1 MYDYVEIAVGSPR
14 NRGQLIAKKDLVNYI
29 KPDTPLFRSVY
40 LYDKAAIDYA
50 ESNGGLKNYFG
61 QRGIDWIL
69 IDIDKG
75 DNSDEYTLE
84 KVRKLIS
91 DIDDMGVDINYSIQ
105 PYFSGSGY
113 HLALPNSV
121 FNFPSNDNLHYLVK
135 GTLKSIFGD
144 VIDSSIYMRTG
155 IYRVQHTINKKTDL
169 HKIPLTIPEIL
180 NKDSEWIREIAKM
193 PRLEFAYSELVGRG
207 ELESKIVNRTPR
219 MTQIRKVVEPRD
231 VIPCVQEMLTNGPQE
246 GNRNQTLLRI
256 ASHFFRHGVPSEYA
270 KAAVLHWN
278 NNSLNENS
286 VVEKVEYV
294 YNRGYRFGCQDEIM
308 LKHCKTRCIH
318 FKRKDYLI
326 DVMSSDDLQS
336 KLEERMSADFA
347 GRSIPL
353 ADMLGVKDS
362 DSEIFPGELVTI
374 FGPTG
379 SSKTTLAQCIALGV
393 DFANDE
399 INPDWQIPTLY
410 LSLELSAWYMHR
422 RNMQIVSGFEKE
434 KINDNPGGVYKQ
446 HRDLLN
452 HMVIQTIPP
461 SLEQI
466 HAKVKELR
474 PALVVVD
481 YIDLV
486 ETPPHVRGEYEQ
498 IKYISH
504 SLSSMAVNNDLIIIQ
519 VSQVSREYSRNQVL
533 DLYAGKGS
541 GAIENASRKVIGLN
555 GQANSPKKTLEVLKN
570 TDGGLF
576 KTNLEWQPSFRL
588 RRTSD
593 TID

>member
-1 MYDYVEIAVGSPR
+1 VFDYIEIAVGSPR
-14 NRGQLIAKKDLVNYI
+14 NRGQLIAKSDLVKHLNT
-29 KPDTPLFRSVY
+29 DTPLYRSVY
-40 LYDKAAIDYA
+40 LYTKQAVDYA
-50 ESNGGLKNYFG
+50 ESKGGLKNYFG
-61 QRGIDWIL
+61 ERSIDWIL
-69 IDIDKG
+69 LDIDKG
-75 DNSDEYTLE
+75 DNSNEYTLN
-84 KVRKLIS
+84 KTRNVINS
-91 DIDDMGVDINYSIQ
+91 IDELGVDINYSIQ

-113 HLALPNSV
+113 HLAIPNSV
-121 FNFPSNDNLHYLVK
+121 FNFPSSDNLHYLVK
-135 GTLKSIFGD
+135 GTLKNLLGD
-144 VIDSSIYMRTG
+144 IIDSSIFMRTG
-155 IYRVQHTINKKTDL
+155 IYRVQHTVNQKTDL
-169 HKIPLTIPEIL
+169 FKIPLTIAEIL
-180 NKDSEWIREIAKM
+180 NKDSETIREMAKE
-193 PRLEFAYSELVGRG
+193 PRLDYGYSELVGNG
-207 ELESKIVNRTPR
+207 ELESKVVTRAPR
-219 MTQIRKVVEPRD
+219 MTQIRKVVEPKD
-231 VIPCVQEMLTNGPQE
+231 VIPCVQEMMANGPQE
-246 GNRNQTLLRI
+246 GTRNQTLLRI
-256 ASHFFRHGVPSEYA
+256 ASHFFRHGIPSEYA
-270 KAAVLHWN
+270 KTAILHWN

-294 YNRGYRFGCQDEIM
+294 YNRGYRFGCNDEYM

-326 DVMSSDDLQS
+326 DVMSSDDLQE
-336 KLEERMSADFA
+336 KLEERMSADFN

-353 ADMLGVKDS
+353 AQMLGVSES
-362 DSEIFPGELVTI
+362 DTEIYPGELVTI

-393 DFANDE
+393 DFLNDD

-422 RNMQIVSGFEKE
+422 RNMQIVSGLTKE
-434 KINDNPGGVYKQ
+434 EINDNPKEVYSDIKEK
-446 HRDLLN
+446 LN

-461 SLEQI
+461 NLEQI
-466 HAKVKELR
+466 QAKVKELR

-519 VSQVSREYSRNQVL
+519 VSQVSREYSRNEVL

-555 GQANSPKKTLEVLKN
+555 GQANNSKKTLEVLKN
-570 TDGGLF
+570 TDGELF
-576 KTNLEWQPSFRL
+576 KTELEWQPSFRL
-588 RRTSD
+588 RRT
-593 TID
+593 ID

>member
-1 MYDYVEIAVGSPR
+1 MFDYIEIAVGRPQ
-14 NRGQLIAKKDLVNYI
+14 NRGQLIAKSDLVKYI
-29 KPDTPLFRSVY
+29 NHDTPLFRSVY
-40 LYDKAAIDYA
+40 LYTKKAADYA
-50 ESNGGLKNYFG
+50 VSNGGLKNYFG
-61 QRGIDWIL
+61 ERSIDWIL
-69 IDIDKG
+69 LDIDKG
-75 DNSDEYTLE
+75 DNSDEYTLN
-84 KVRKLIS
+84 KAKSIIYKL
-91 DIDDMGVDINYSIQ
+91 DELGIDKNWSCQ
-105 PYFSGSGY
+105 CYFSGTGY
-113 HLALPNSV
+113 HIALPNSV
-121 FNFPSNDNLHYLVK
+121 FNFPSSDNLHYLVK
-135 GTLKSIFGD
+135 GTMQKLFSE
-144 VIDSSIYMRTG
+144 IDSSIYMRTG

-169 HKIPLTIPEIL
+169 HKIPLTMNELLNNGVEEIQ
-180 NKDSEWIREIAKM
+180 EMAKE
-193 PRLEFAYSELVGRG
+193 PRLDFAYSELVGNG
-207 ELESKIVNRTPR
+207 ELEETIVRRAPR
-219 MTQIRKVVEPRD
+219 MTQIKKVVEPRD

-246 GNRNQTLLRI
+246 GSRNQTLIRI
-256 ASHFFRHGVPSEYA
+256 ASHFYRHGIPSEYA
-270 KAAVLHWN
+270 KTAILHWN

-326 DVMSSDDLQS
+326 DVMSSDDLQE
-336 KLEERMSADFA
+336 KLEERMSADFN
-347 GRSIPL
+347 GRALPL
-353 ADMLGVKDS
+353 SQMLGVQES
-362 DSEIFPGELVTI
+362 DTEIYPGELVTI

-393 DFANDE
+393 DFANDDV
-399 INPDWQIPTLY
+399 NPDWQIPTLY

-422 RNMQIVSGFEKE
+422 RNMQIVSGLTKE
-434 KINDNPGGVYKQ
+434 EINSNPKEVYKNCK
-446 HRDLLN
+446 DKLN

-466 HAKVKELR
+466 QAKVKELR

-519 VSQVSREYSRNQVL
+519 VSQVSREYSRNEVL

-555 GQANSPKKTLEVLKN
+555 GQANSSNKTLEVLKN
-570 TDGGLF
+570 TDGELF
-576 KTNLEWQPSFRL
+576 KAKLEWQPSFRL
-588 RRTSD
+588 RRRYD
-593 TID
+593 

>member
-1 MYDYVEIAVGSPR
+1 MDQYVEIAVGSPR
-14 NRGQLIAKKDLVNYI
+14 HRGRLIAKKDLVNYI
-29 KPDTPLFRSVY
+29 KPDRPLFRSVY
-40 LYDKAAIDYA
+40 LYTKQAVDYA

-61 QRGIDWIL
+61 ERSIDWIL
-69 IDIDKG
+69 LDIDKSG
-75 DNSDEYTLE
+75 NSDEYTLD
-84 KVRKLIS
+84 KARSIVYKLDEI
-91 DIDDMGVDINYSIQ
+91 GVDKDTAVQ
-105 PYFSGSGY
+105 AYFSGSGY
-113 HLALPNSV
+113 HIAVPNSV
-121 FNFPSNDNLHYLVK
+121 FNFPSSDNLHYLVK
-135 GTLKSIFGD
+135 GTLKNIFGD
-144 VIDSSIYMRTG
+144 VIDSSIFMRTG
-155 IYRVQHTINKKTDL
+155 IYRVQHTVNLKTNL
-169 HKIPLTIPEIL
+169 HKIPLTVAELL
-180 NKDSEWIREIAKM
+180 NKDAETIQEWAKE
-193 PRLEFAYSELVGRG
+193 PRLEFAYSELVGNG
-207 ELESKIVNRTPR
+207 ELESQIQRTSPR
-219 MTQIRKVVEPRD
+219 IAQVSKVVEPRD

-246 GNRNQTLLRI
+246 GNRNQTLIRI
-256 ASHFFRHGVPSEYA
+256 ASHFYRHGIPSEFA
-270 KAAVLHWN
+270 KTAILHWN

-286 VVEKVEYV
+286 VIEKVEYV

-326 DVMSSDDLQS
+326 DVLSSDDLQA

-347 GRSIPL
+347 GRSIPI
-353 ADMLGVKDS
+353 ADMLGVKES

-393 DFANDE
+393 DFENDD
-399 INPDWQIPTLY
+399 INPEWQIPTLY

-422 RNMQIVSGFEKE
+422 RNMQIVSGKTKE
-434 KINDNPGGVYKQ
+434 EINDNPKAVYQQ
-446 HRDLLN
+446 HKEKLN

-461 SLEQI
+461 TLEQI
-466 HAKVKELR
+466 KAKVKELR

-481 YIDLV
+481 YIDLI
-486 ETPPHVRGEYEQ
+486 ETPPSVRGEYEQ

-555 GQANSPKKTLEVLKN
+555 GQANSSKKTLEILKN
-570 TDGGLF
+570 TDGELF

-588 RRTSD
+588 RRTTD
-593 TID
+593 V

>member
-1 MYDYVEIAVGSPR
+1 VFDYIEIAVGSPR
-14 NRGQLIAKKDLVNYI
+14 NRGRLIAKSDLVKYI
-29 KPDTPLFRSVY
+29 NHDTPLFRSVY

-75 DNSDEYTLE
+75 DNSDEYTLA
-84 KVRKLIS
+84 KARKIIT

-121 FNFPSNDNLHYLVK
+121 FNFPSSDNIHYLVK

-144 VIDSSIYMRTG
+144 IIDSSIFMRTG
-155 IYRVQHTINKKTDL
+155 IYRVQHTVNKKTNL
-169 HKIPLTIPEIL
+169 HKIPLTVPEIL
-180 NKDSEWIREIAKM
+180 NKDVKWIKELAES
-193 PRLEFAYSELVGRG
+193 PRIEFAYSELVGNG
-207 ELESKIVNRTPR
+207 ELEDKILNRAPR

-246 GNRNQTLLRI
+246 GNRNQTLIRI
-256 ASHFFRHGVPSEYA
+256 ASHFYRHGIPSEYA
-270 KAAVLHWN
+270 KTAILHWN

-326 DVMSSDDLQS
+326 DILNSDDLQQE
-336 KLEERMSADFA
+336 LEKRMSADFD

-353 ADMLGVKDS
+353 AEMLGAENS
-362 DSEIFPGELVTI
+362 DTEIYPGELVTV

-393 DFANDE
+393 DFANDD
-399 INPDWQIPTLY
+399 INTDWQIPTLY

-422 RNMQIVSGFEKE
+422 RNMQIVSGLTKE
-434 KINDNPGGVYKQ
+434 EINDNPKKVYNDNK
-446 HRDLLN
+446 DKLN

-461 SLEQI
+461 NLEQI
-466 HAKVKELR
+466 QAKVKELR
-474 PALVVVD
+474 PALVIVD

-519 VSQVSREYSRNQVL
+519 VSQVSREYSRNEAL

-555 GQANSPKKTLEVLKN
+555 GQANSPKKSLEVLKN
-570 TDGGLF
+570 TDGELF
-576 KTNLEWQPSFRL
+576 KVDLEWQPSFRL
-588 RRTSD
+588 RRKRD
-593 TID
+593 